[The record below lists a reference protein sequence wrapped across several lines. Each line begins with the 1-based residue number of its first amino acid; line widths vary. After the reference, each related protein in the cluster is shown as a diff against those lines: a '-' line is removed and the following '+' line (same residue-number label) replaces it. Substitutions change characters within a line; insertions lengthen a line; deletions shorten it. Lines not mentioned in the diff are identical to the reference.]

1 MSTHLHNPLAE
12 KTESI
17 ETAFGFLLAGALG
30 LVLWALIIG
39 GIALCIQGVT
49 AALQSIGLLP

>member
-12 KTESI
+12 KAEAV
-17 ETAFGFLLAGALG
+17 ETAFGFLLAGTLG

-39 GIALCIQGVT
+39 GITLALHF
-49 AALQSIGLLP
+49 ARLLP